1 MKVKIALTVDLE
13 EVPGKTDPLFD
24 RCSEDIKKVEEM
36 LVNLKEIRE
45 ASIEKTIG
53 QIDEI
58 RKIMMDIDLAL
69 EDCDAMLTGY
79 LQTISS
85 LNSKGEIQNDD

>member
-69 EDCDAMLTGY
+69 EDCDSMLTGY

-85 LNSKGEIQNDD
+85 LNSKGEIQNDG

>member
-13 EVPGKTDPLFD
+13 EVPGKADPLFD

-36 LVNLKEIRE
+36 LANLKEIRE

-69 EDCDAMLTGY
+69 EDCDSMLTGY

>member
-13 EVPGKTDPLFD
+13 EVPGKADPLFD

-36 LVNLKEIRE
+36 LANLKEIRE

-69 EDCDAMLTGY
+69 
-79 LQTISS
+79 
-85 LNSKGEIQNDD
+85 DDD

>member
-13 EVPGKTDPLFD
+13 EVPGKADPLFD

-36 LVNLKEIRE
+36 LASLKEIRE

-85 LNSKGEIQNDD
+85 LNSKGEIQNDG

>member
-13 EVPGKTDPLFD
+13 EVPGKADPLFD

-36 LVNLKEIRE
+36 LASLKGIRE

>member
-13 EVPGKTDPLFD
+13 EVPGKADPLFD

-36 LVNLKEIRE
+36 LANLKEIRE

-58 RKIMMDIDLAL
+58 RKIMMDVDLAL

>member
-13 EVPGKTDPLFD
+13 EVPGKADPLFD

-36 LVNLKEIRE
+36 LASLKEIRE

>member
-1 MKVKIALTVDLE
+1 
-13 EVPGKTDPLFD
+13 
-24 RCSEDIKKVEEM
+24 M
-36 LVNLKEIRE
+36 LASLKEIRE

>member
-13 EVPGKTDPLFD
+13 EVPGKADPLFD

-36 LVNLKEIRE
+36 LANLKEIRE

-85 LNSKGEIQNDD
+85 LNSKGEIQNDG